1 MKNLRNFIFI
11 LIVFIPG
18 ITNGKKLDSLGYT
31 NHKEF
36 FLRWDNDMFVFKDY
50 YYTQGAHFYLV
61 NPWLRKNPVNHLLI
75 RFKNA
80 DNYFGLGIIQEIYT
94 PKDVA
99 DTLLNLVDRPYAGT
113 LYLRSFISSSLPE
126 KSIRLTSQ
134 LDLGFLGP
142 LAGAEQA
149 QRYVHEWLGLP
160 WPQGWGFQIENRPYI
175 NYNLLL
181 EKGLI
186 QVPGIFDLNG
196 TARLR
201 IGNIHDDFQISGLFR
216 LGRINNLFK
225 GYKLSNKN
233 YNENKDYQWYIFG
246 GARITAVAFNATL
259 MGGLIPPE
267 KERVFEYNQV
277 EKLVGEIFGGMEMS
291 YRFVGMRGELTWKTP
306 EFETGEQH
314 GWGTVYIYFRF

>member
-1 MKNLRNFIFI
+1 MKILRKLIFI
-11 LIVFIPG
+11 IVILIPF
-18 ITNGKKLDSLGYT
+18 TSSGKKLNSLNYT

-50 YYTQGAHFYLV
+50 YYTQGAHFYFIH
-61 NPWLRKNPVNHLLI
+61 PGLRKNPLNYLLI

-99 DTLLNLVDRPYAGT
+99 DTLINLVDRPYAGT
-113 LYLRSFISSSLPE
+113 LYLRSFISSSIPE

-149 QRYVHEWLGLP
+149 QRIVHEWLGLE

-175 NYNLLL
+175 NYNILL

-186 QVPGIFDLNG
+186 QVPGIMDITG
-196 TARLR
+196 TTRLR
-201 IGNIHDDFQISGLFR
+201 IGNIHDDFQLGGLFR
-216 LGRINNLFK
+216 LGRMNNQFK
-225 GYKLSNKN
+225 GYRLSNKS
-233 YNENKDYQWYIFG
+233 YMENKDYQWYIFG
-246 GARITAVAFNATL
+246 GAKVSAVAFNATL

-267 KERVFEYNQV
+267 KERIFTYNQI
-277 EKLVGEIFGGMEMS
+277 EKLVSEFFGGMEMS
-291 YRFVGMRGELTWKTP
+291 YRFVGMRGEVTWKTL

-314 GWGTVYIYFRF
+314 GWGTVTIFLRF